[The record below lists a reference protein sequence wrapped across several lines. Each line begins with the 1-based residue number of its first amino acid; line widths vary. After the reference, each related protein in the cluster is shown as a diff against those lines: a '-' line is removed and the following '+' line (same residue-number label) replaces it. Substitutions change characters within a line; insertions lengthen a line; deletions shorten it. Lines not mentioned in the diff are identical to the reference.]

1 MKKRTKLVALL
12 MGMVLAM
19 GSMTACGGGD
29 SNSGNTSDA
38 GNSGETQEAGT
49 TGEKKKVELTVWVP
63 QEEQSD
69 YSAVDSKY
77 GTDLAKYMID
87 QFNASQEQFNV
98 KATIKPCG
106 EDQAYSELSKDATA
120 GADVFMFA
128 SDQLGSLVSDKIIL
142 PLAGTEDMVANNSEK
157 AVETVTV
164 DGQVYGVPFTPNT
177 WFMYY
182 DKSKYTEDEI
192 KSLDTMMAKDIKDTP
207 YNFSLTAGN
216 GWYNGSFFYTAGC
229 TVFGE
234 DGTKLDE
241 CNFNDKNG
249 LAAGEAML
257 NLVTNKKFLLEDGNG
272 VALANI
278 KKGKLAAMCSG
289 TWDAAAVKE
298 ALGDNYAAAK
308 LPTLKIGGEDKQLL
322 TNGGYKCIGVN
333 ASSKEP
339 AAAQALALW
348 LGGEQCQQD
357 RYAAR
362 GYTPTWKTVTESEE
376 VKADVASVALLE
388 QIEFSY
394 GTPSD
399 PKFSSNFWTPMEA
412 LGNGMCNGEV
422 TKDNLQ
428 KELDSVV
435 ENITKD
441 LAN

>member
-19 GSMTACGGGD
+19 GSMTACGGGSD
-29 SNSGNTSDA
+29 SANNTSNNDSSNT
-38 GNSGETQEAGT
+38 GDTQQA
-49 TGEKKKVELTVWVP
+49 TGEKKDVSLTVWVP
-63 QEEQSD
+63 QEELSTE
-69 YSAVDSKY
+69 YEGK
-77 GTDLAKYMID
+77 GLTEYMVE

-98 KATIKPCG
+98 TAEIKPCG

-128 SDQLGSLVSDKIIL
+128 SDQLGSMVSDKIIL

-157 AVETVTV
+157 AVETITV

-182 DKSKYTEDEI
+182 DKSKYTEDEV
-192 KSLDTMMAKDIKDTP
+192 KSLDTMMAKDIDGTP

-216 GWYNGSFFYTAGC
+216 GWYNGSFFYTNGC

-234 DGTKLDE
+234 DGSQLEE

-257 NLVTNKKFLLEDGNG
+257 NLVTNKKFLLEDGKG
-272 VALANI
+272 VALANLE
-278 KKGKLAAMCSG
+278 KGKLAAMCSG

-308 LPTLKIGGEDKQLL
+308 VPTIKIGGEEKQLL
-322 TNGGYKCIGVN
+322 TCGGYKCIGVN

-339 AAAQALALW
+339 AAAQALALY
-348 LGGEQCQQD
+348 LGGEQAQTD
-357 RYAAR
+357 RYTSR
-362 GYTPTWKTVTESEE
+362 GITPTWKSVTETDD
-376 VKADVASVALLE
+376 VKADVASLALLA
-388 QIEFSY
+388 QIENSY

-412 LGNGMCNGEV
+412 LGNGMVNGSV

>member
-1 MKKRTKLVALL
+1 

-29 SNSGNTSDA
+29 SNSNSSNNNSSNTGD
-38 GNSGETQEAGT
+38 NQEAT
-49 TGEKKKVELTVWVP
+49 TGEKKDVSLTVWVP
-63 QEEQSD
+63 QEELSTE
-69 YSAVDSKY
+69 YEGK
-77 GTDLAKYMID
+77 GLTDYMIE

-98 KATIKPCG
+98 KAEVKACG

-142 PLAGTEDMVANNSEK
+142 PLSGTDDMVSNNSEK
-157 AVETVTV
+157 AVETITV
-164 DGQVYGVPFTPNT
+164 DNQVYAVPFTPNT

-182 DKSKYTEDEI
+182 DKSKYNEDEV
-192 KSLDTMMAKDIKDTP
+192 KSLDTMMAKDIDGTP

-216 GWYNGSFFYTAGC
+216 GWYNGSFFYTNGC

-272 VALANI
+272 VALANM

-289 TWDAAAVKE
+289 TWDATAVKE
-298 ALGDNYAAAK
+298 ALQKKNDDGEVVEDNYAAAK
-308 LPTLKIGGEDKQLL
+308 VPTLKIGGKDKQLL

-333 ASSKEP
+333 ASSAEP

-348 LGGEQCQQD
+348 LGGEECQKL
-357 RYAAR
+357 RYETRA
-362 GYTPTWKTVTESEE
+362 YTPTWKALTEGEE
-376 VKADVASVALLE
+376 VQADVASVALLE

-412 LGNGMCNGEV
+412 LGNGMTNGSV